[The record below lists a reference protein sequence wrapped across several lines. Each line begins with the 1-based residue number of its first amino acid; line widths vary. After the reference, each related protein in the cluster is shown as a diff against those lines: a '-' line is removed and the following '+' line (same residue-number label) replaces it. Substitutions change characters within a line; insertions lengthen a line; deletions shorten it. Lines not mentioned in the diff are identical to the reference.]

1 MTEHEKS
8 LLEAKIRKLEATKAY
23 LFWVQKT
30 VASAVNDIEMI
41 QFDIREILDS
51 HG

>member
-8 LLEAKIRKLEATKAY
+8 LLEATKAY

-30 VASAVNDIEMI
+30 ITSAVNDIEMV
-41 QFDIREILDS
+41 QVDIREILDA

>member
-1 MTEHEKS
+1 MTERDKQ

-30 VASAVNDIEMI
+30 ITSAVNDIEMV
-41 QFDIREILDS
+41 QVDIREILDA

>member
-23 LFWVQKT
+23 LFWVEKT
-30 VASAVNDIEMI
+30 VASAVKEIEMI
-41 QFDIREILDS
+41 QFDIREILDA

>member
-8 LLEAKIRKLEATKAY
+8 LLEDRIRKLEATKAY
-23 LFWVQKT
+23 LFWVEKT
-30 VASAVNDIEMI
+30 IASAVNDIERL
-41 QFDIREILDS
+41 QVELREILDA

>member
-1 MTEHEKS
+1 MTERDKQ
-8 LLEAKIRKLEATKAY
+8 LLEDKIRKLEATKAY

-30 VASAVNDIEMI
+30 IASAVNDIEML
-41 QFDIREILDS
+41 QVEIREILDA